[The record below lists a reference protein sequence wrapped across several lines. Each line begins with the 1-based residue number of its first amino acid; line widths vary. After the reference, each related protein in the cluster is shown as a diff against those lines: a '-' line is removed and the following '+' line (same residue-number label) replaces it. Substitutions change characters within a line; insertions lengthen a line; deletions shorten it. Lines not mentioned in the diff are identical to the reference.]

1 MTNFQTS
8 NVITMPRKNLYFCIW
23 SVLVGFGLTGCT
35 DQPSEKITLE
45 GTWELLSETKIENGD
60 TTFTPA
66 SSSQRMIKIINATHF
81 AFLRHDLNSG
91 KDSSATFTAGGGT
104 YSLVGDVYKE
114 HLEFFNLR
122 EWENHDFKFTVGIR
136 NDTLIQQGEETVEG
150 TGINRYII
158 EKYHR
163 VLD

>member
-1 MTNFQTS
+1 MQ
-8 NVITMPRKNLYFCIW
+8 PKKLYSWIF
-23 SVLVGFGLTGCT
+23 SVLVNIGPTACT
-35 DQPSEKITLE
+35 QPPSERIPLE
-45 GTWELLSETKIENGD
+45 GTWELLSETKIENQD

-66 SSSQRMIKIINATHF
+66 SSNQRMIKVINTSHF

-91 KDSSATFTAGGGT
+91 KDSSSIFVAGGGT

-122 EWENHDFKFTVGIR
+122 EWENHDFQFIITIS
-136 NDTLIQQGEETVEG
+136 NDTLTQQGQEKVEG
-150 TGINRYII
+150 TGIDRYII

-163 VLD
+163 VSN